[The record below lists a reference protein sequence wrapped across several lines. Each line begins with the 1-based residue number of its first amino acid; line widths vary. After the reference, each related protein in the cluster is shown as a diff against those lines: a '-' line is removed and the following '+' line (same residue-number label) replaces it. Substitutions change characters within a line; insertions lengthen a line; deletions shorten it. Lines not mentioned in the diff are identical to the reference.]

1 MNVTD
6 KTPEA
11 QAVLGQKYA
20 FATAS
25 LVMGIACYI
34 NLLGMEKALV
44 AILFG
49 WLALRSTP
57 APRLVSH
64 RNWSITGIVL
74 GSILLVLVP
83 TLLLLNLD
91 RIAEIIDALSR
102 LSGGR

>member
-1 MNVTD
+1 MNSID

-49 WLALRSTP
+49 WMALRPMP

-64 RNWSITGIVL
+64 RNWGITGIVL

-83 TLLLLNLD
+83 TLLLLNMD
-91 RIAEIIDALSR
+91 RIAELIEALSK